1 MAKRTRDSKFLK
13 QDRLLCSQRSFFATT
28 RDTKQI
34 RYHYETEDSV
44 EPAEDSNHVPP
55 PIAPPPPTQQIEEK
69 PLPSSPQAT
78 AVAASSVADVP
89 TSALEIIRAL
99 VAYKLRKP
107 MEQIPPKKTIKDLS
121 AGMFDTSFQDCVSQ
135 ITNHVFEGKST
146 LQNELVGDIGNE
158 FGSSPDGAEDLPLA
172 TLADSLE
179 SKNSGQMGKT
189 SSELIARFISSTM
202 PARFNLNSIREHLKQ
217 SWGLGPSRQ
226 ASVML
231 VAMTMSAAESL
242 GRLPSV
248 GAAKELLD
256 KAAKIYADSCGLV
269 LQQQSSGATQQRAGP
284 AIDSSVLEKFSQEQ
298 RLLANIQYKALTNY
312 LGVDDP
318 GHGKL
323 VELEKLQ
330 QNYEERLDLWSS
342 EFGPEFEAGIK
353 PSFNPKHQRHFNF
366 WWNQARQEIY
376 RLYNDVTFQAN
387 ASHATSHYNHKAL
400 ERVANKSSTQTFT
413 LARKMNVH
421 SMVFNHSRSQN
432 TGDVE
437 KLAEL
442 SISLL
447 QPPRASFHL
456 PMTKPRTVVAQN
468 GSIKCIEEPRFNEEN
483 HRDYGN
489 LLKNG
494 MKEMGDARSSFAGL
508 MAQRKGRWSVNAEF
522 TARLFDSISNALGD
536 GLTFSKKVVLVT
548 GAGNGSIGS
557 ELVKK
562 LLMGGA
568 TVIVTTSRAISD
580 AQSFFRSIYTEYGAR
595 GSELFVLPFNQ
606 GSVKDCRSLIEYIYS
621 SSGLGLNIDVVIPFA
636 AIPEVG
642 LEIDRID
649 SKSELAHRLMLV
661 NFLRLIGCIIQQK
674 NEANIHCWPTQVL
687 LPLSPNHGILGG
699 DGLYGESKIGL
710 ESLLNRFSSE
720 SWGDKIS
727 ICGVIIGWTRGTGL
741 MESNDILAE
750 KIESHGVLTFSQEE
764 MALNILALLTPDI
777 ARLCEDEPIIADFG
791 GGFQGLEGMKQI
803 MTEARL
809 EIRQEAE
816 LKKAILEEDDL
827 ERATIEGT
835 SQTPQLKESGVD
847 ARLRSTHTIEFPP
860 LPRYEEGLENLKHLQ
875 GMVDLSTTVVIVGF
889 SELGPWGNARTRW
902 QMESQRK
909 FSQAGFIEMAWMTGL
924 IKHFDGERAGGY
936 YVGWLDAKSGEPVQ
950 DDQIPE
956 IYGEHILNHAGVR
969 LIEPQLLGGYDP
981 HKKDYLQE
989 VAVEEDL
996 PEFDAT
1002 LATAEAF
1009 KLKNGDQVIVRPTD
1023 DPDSFRIQ
1031 VKAGARIM
1039 VPKAIPLPS
1048 SVVAGLVPSGWNP
1061 ANYGIPDDIIS
1072 QVDTSTLYTLCC
1084 VSEAFLSAGIENP
1097 MEVFKYF
1104 HVSEIGNFLGSSL
1117 GGTEK
1122 NRQMFRDV
1130 YLDRQ
1135 VQGDVLQET
1144 NMNTPAAW
1152 YVTSQHFCPR
1162 LTSNVNA
1169 MVMLG

>member
-1 MAKRTRDSKFLK
+1 M
-13 QDRLLCSQRSFFATT
+13 
-28 RDTKQI
+28 
-34 RYHYETEDSV
+34 SV
-44 EPAEDSNHVPP
+44 TDE
-55 PIAPPPPTQQIEEK
+55 
-69 PLPSSPQAT
+69 
-78 AVAASSVADVP
+78 AA
-89 TSALEIIRAL
+89 
-99 VAYKLRKP
+99 
-107 MEQIPPKKTIKDLS
+107 
-121 AGMFDTSFQDCVSQ
+121 
-135 ITNHVFEGKST
+135 EGKST

-172 TLADSLE
+172 TLADNLE
-179 SKNSGQMGKT
+179 PKNSGQMGKT

-217 SWGLGPSRQ
+217 NWGLGPSRQ

-231 VAMTMSAAESL
+231 VSMTMSAAESL

-256 KAAKIYADSCGLV
+256 KAAKIYAESCGLV
-269 LQQQSSGATQQRAGP
+269 LQQQSSAATQQRAGP

-298 RLLANIQYKALTNY
+298 RLLANIQYKALTSY
-312 LGVDDP
+312 LGVDNP
-318 GHGKL
+318 GHFKL

-342 EFGPEFEAGIK
+342 EFGPDFEAGIK
-353 PSFNPKHQRHFNF
+353 SSFNPKHQRHFNF

-376 RLYNDVTFQAN
+376 SIYNDVACQKEVSQDN
-387 ASHATSHYNHKAL
+387 PHWKLSLL
-400 ERVANKSSTQTFT
+400 EKVANKSSTQTLT
-413 LARKMNVH
+413 LARKLNAQ
-421 SMVFNHSRSQN
+421 SMVSNCSRSQFAV
-432 TGDVE
+432 DVE
-437 KLAEL
+437 KIAEL

-447 QPPRASFHL
+447 EPPKATFHL
-456 PMTKPRTVVAQN
+456 RLTRPRTVITHN
-468 GSIKCIEEPRFNEEN
+468 GSIKSIEEPRFHGES
-483 HRDYGN
+483 HIDYSA

-494 MKEMGDARSSFAGL
+494 MKEMGGARPCFAGL
-508 MAQRKGRWSVNAEF
+508 MVQKKGRWEVDAGLTTE
-522 TARLFDSISNALGD
+522 LFDSISKALGD

-557 ELVKK
+557 ELVKN

-568 TVIVTTSRAISD
+568 TVVVTTSREISD
-580 AQSFFRSIYTEYGAR
+580 AQPFFRSIYTKYGAR

-621 SSGLGLNIDVVIPFA
+621 DSGLGLNIDVVIPFA

-642 LEIDRID
+642 LEIDRLE

-661 NFLRLIGCIIQQK
+661 NFLRLLGCIIQQK
-674 NEANIHCWPTQVL
+674 NEANIYCRPTQVL

-764 MALNILALLTPDI
+764 MALNILALLTPNV

-816 LKKAILEEDDL
+816 MKKAMNEEDDL
-827 ERATIEGT
+827 ERSTINGGSQDSQANESLATT
-835 SQTPQLKESGVD
+835 Q
-847 ARLRSTHTIEFPP
+847 LRSTHKIEFPP
-860 LPRYEEGLENLKHLQ
+860 LPRYGDDLENLKSLQ
-875 GMVDLSTTVVIVGF
+875 GMVDLSSTVVIVGF

-909 FSQAGFIEMAWMTGL
+909 LSQAGYVEMAWMMGL
-924 IKHFDGERAGGY
+924 IKHFDGERAGGH
-936 YVGWLDAKSGEPVQ
+936 YVGWLDAKSGESVQ

-956 IYGEHILNHAGVR
+956 RYGEYILNHTGVR

-981 HKKDYLQE
+981 HKKEYLQE
-989 VAVEEDL
+989 VAIEEDL

-1009 KLKNGDQVIVRPTD
+1009 KLKQGDQVIVRPTD
-1023 DPDSFRIQ
+1023 DPDSFRVQ
-1031 VKAGARIM
+1031 VKAGAHIM

-1048 SVVAGLVPSGWNP
+1048 SVVAGLVPSGWSP

-1152 YVTSQHFCPR
+1152 YV
-1162 LTSNVNA
+1162 A
-1169 MVMLG
+1169 LGQSCSA